1 MVKNNGNMEVNA
13 DALDQSVQG
22 LFSNLE
28 SRMSPEKMKRI
39 VAAYQLAKEAH
50 KGQKRKSGEPYII
63 HPIAVARIVAEEF
76 ELGANPIMAAFLHD
90 VVEDTPYTLDDIRE
104 RFGDDVAFLVG
115 VVTKQKKAEYDQS
128 QQIDNYRQILAS
140 VQFDVRAIL
149 IKLADRLHNMR
160 TLESMR
166 PDKQMKIA
174 GETDYFYAPLAN
186 RLGMYHVKTELENLS
201 FRFRCPREYYLLKEL
216 IEKRNRQ

>member
-1 MVKNNGNMEVNA
+1 
-13 DALDQSVQG
+13 
-22 LFSNLE
+22 
-28 SRMSPEKMKRI
+28 MKRI

-115 VVTKQKKAEYDQS
+115 VVTKQKKAEYD
-128 QQIDNYRQILAS
+128 
-140 VQFDVRAIL
+140 
-149 IKLADRLHNMR
+149 
-160 TLESMR
+160 
-166 PDKQMKIA
+166 
-174 GETDYFYAPLAN
+174 
-186 RLGMYHVKTELENLS
+186 
-201 FRFRCPREYYLLKEL
+201 
-216 IEKRNRQ
+216 